1 MQNMNKLWANTEE
14 GKSTIKMLEDSDG
27 MPAQEAMRVVD
38 EKVAAFSAKREN
50 QMASQ
55 DPNAILQAA
64 MKGGLTKEGSKPQTL
79 NAINNMVEDMGIYNE
94 VSSKM
99 EYKKKKLKP
108 PKGKKVVDVPVDVS
122 RSWSYLAED
131 LKELYDYDVEGDW
144 DVPLIKYYSDVDSYK
159 KEVGDMTE
167 SNKKDFV
174 YNFMESDFYQKHLQ
188 QFMKDNPGINYKY
201 ADYVMSN
208 MFTKL
213 LLVGAKGVMKPSS
226 FDDYG
231 APKSWKVDRFSIPMM
246 SSEYMKM
253 VDDFGTSINKNEPE
267 ARNELVSKF
276 EDSFGK

>member
-1 MQNMNKLWANTEE
+1 M
-14 GKSTIKMLEDSDG
+14 
-27 MPAQEAMRVVD
+27 
-38 EKVAAFSAKREN
+38 
-50 QMASQ
+50 
-55 DPNAILQAA
+55 
-64 MKGGLTKEGSKPQTL
+64 
-79 NAINNMVEDMGIYNE
+79 
-94 VSSKM
+94 
-99 EYKKKKLKP
+99 
-108 PKGKKVVDVPVDVS
+108 
-122 RSWSYLAED
+122 
-131 LKELYDYDVEGDW
+131 
-144 DVPLIKYYSDVDSYK
+144 PLIKYYSDVDSYK

>member
-1 MQNMNKLWANTEE
+1 MNKLWAATEE
-14 GKSTIKMLEDSDG
+14 GKSTIKVLEDSDG
-27 MPAQEAMRVVD
+27 MPAAEAMRIVD
-38 EKVAAFSAKREN
+38 EKVAAFSAKRNE
-50 QMASQ
+50 QMAGQ
-55 DPNAILQAA
+55 DPNAMLANV
-64 MKGGLTKEGSKPQTL
+64 MKSGALGKNSSPKTL

-94 VSSKM
+94 VSSNIEAKQ
-99 EYKKKKLKP
+99 KKLKP